1 MPSHFARAATVFGL
15 IAGSLAAVSPVAL
28 ASSEVTAQTAGVPQ
42 IAPHTDP
49 LAPLGGVTAAAGALA
64 SPSLD
69 SSSLGASHPE
79 TATRQATQRKVE
91 ARRAATEKRKLKVR
105 TVRAKVVSFARKQI
119 GDTYTAGGNGPNNF
133 DCSGLTQFV
142 FRVAANKEL
151 PHQSRAQYGKVSRI
165 PKSKAQPGD
174 LVFFFERGA
183 HHVGIYIGKGKM
195 IDAVDEGRGVR
206 VSPISGSWWSR
217 SYSGMGRVLPAA

>member
-28 ASSEVTAQTAGVPQ
+28 ASSEVTAQTAGVPH
-42 IAPHTDP
+42 ISPHTDP
-49 LAPLGGVTAAAGALA
+49 LAPLGGIDTATGALA
-64 SPSLD
+64 TPSP
-69 SSSLGASHPE
+69 AVSHPE